1 MRIKEKNEEKAIKVA
16 QRKAAIEAEKEQKRL
31 ELFEKEQV
39 EMSPIRDANS
49 LMMRT
54 FNATS
59 T

>member
-16 QRKAAIEAEKEQKRL
+16 QRKAAIEAEKELKRL